1 MQCKYCLMELEDGT
15 TVCPHC
21 GENQEDSKVSKQLKI
36 MKILTASLASLVLL
50 ALLAGIVHY
59 GVTGTFFPR
68 KNDLHNKDSYTVSKE
83 ILDTEAGYN
92 NYIKKMDKVVVTF
105 GEHKLTNRMLQIY
118 YWQEV
123 ISSTYKDLDKTKPLD
138 TQYQDSETQ
147 TTWEQFFIQKAIGA
161 WEEDMA
167 RVDLAKAAGYQMPE
181 EYSSQFVTLKADVEA
196 YAKMSG
202 YDDPAEYLEKGYGKG
217 VDMDTFYEYSWNTYY
232 GGLYCAE
239 RAAEMPVTQE
249 QIEAYFQSHAQELA
263 AGAYGQVA
271 ITKESGK
278 LVDVRHILVKITGGT
293 KDEEGNTVYSE
304 EDWEACRAKA
314 QAILDEWMAGEKTE
328 DSFGK
333 LATEKTEDGGS
344 KQTGGL
350 YQLVRKG
357 QMVKPFEEWCFAEN
371 RKTGDTGLV
380 KTTYGY
386 HVMYYV
392 YGEEGWIRACEEGAK
407 IVATDELVRNTQ
419 SEYKEKINY
428 RNIVIGAVQ

>member
-1 MQCKYCLMELEDGT
+1 M
-15 TVCPHC
+15 
-21 GENQEDSKVSKQLKI
+21 
-36 MKILTASLASLVLL
+36 
-50 ALLAGIVHY
+50 
-59 GVTGTFFPR
+59 
-68 KNDLHNKDSYTVSKE
+68 
-83 ILDTEAGYN
+83 
-92 NYIKKMDKVVVTF
+92 
-105 GEHKLTNRMLQIY
+105 
-118 YWQEV
+118 
-123 ISSTYKDLDKTKPLD
+123 
-138 TQYQDSETQ
+138 
-147 TTWEQFFIQKAIGA
+147 
-161 WEEDMA
+161 
-167 RVDLAKAAGYQMPE
+167 
-181 EYSSQFVTLKADVEA
+181 
-196 YAKMSG
+196 
-202 YDDPAEYLEKGYGKG
+202 
-217 VDMDTFYEYSWNTYY
+217 
-232 GGLYCAE
+232 
-239 RAAEMPVTQE
+239 
-249 QIEAYFQSHAQELA
+249 
-263 AGAYGQVA
+263 
-271 ITKESGK
+271 
-278 LVDVRHILVKITGGT
+278 VKITGGT